1 MIEPTGQTIDGTPW
15 EEPGPPHLP
24 DRLASMPW
32 LAWPFIILAAVL
44 AGVAWPRVQDVL
56 ATGSPTAIW
65 SIVAQLD
72 PIATVLLGAALFLR
86 HPGAARELPRIAV
99 GVALLAAGEILRL
112 VAEPLAPILAT
123 ITPPTEALPSFVPLG
138 SAFDAFAT
146 SIGLFGLV
154 YLGRGLDEARR
165 IEHEGSLRRIAIPL
179 VVLALA
185 IGIGKFV
192 RLGQL
197 PQDDTMTV
205 GTVVAVSLI
214 LSTLDLLA
222 WAYLIVIGARGWRSG
237 DAPSRCWLAAMLA
250 GVCVLIAAVSTTAI
264 ELLVS
269 APSDASFMVYLA
281 FASIGTVAWYLLLI
295 AFGLGLPSTM
305 EVDAEDAED
314 LEIDPDADPDV
325 ESDTTSDPPVATT
338 PGFAGS

>member
-32 LAWPFIILAAVL
+32 LAWPFLILAAVL
-44 AGVAWPRVQDVL
+44 TGVAWPRVQGVL
-56 ATGSPTAIW
+56 ADGGPYAIW
-65 SIVAQLD
+65 SIVTQLD
-72 PIATVLLGAALFLR
+72 PIATVLLGAALFWR
-86 HPGAARELPRIAV
+86 HPDAARELPRIAV
-99 GVALLAAGEILRL
+99 GVALLAVGEILRL
-112 VAEPLAPILAT
+112 IAEPLAPILAG
-123 ITPPTEALPSFVPLG
+123 ITPPTEALPGFVPLG

-154 YLGRGLDEARR
+154 YLVRGLDEARR
-165 IEHEGSLRRIAIPL
+165 FEDEGSLRRIAIPL
-179 VVLALA
+179 VALGLA

-192 RLGQL
+192 RLGQV
-197 PQDDTMTV
+197 PVDDTLTV

-222 WAYLIVIGARGWRSG
+222 WVYLIVICARGWRSG
-237 DAPSRCWLAAMLA
+237 ESPSRAWLAAMLA
-250 GVCVLIAAVSTTAI
+250 GICVLIAAVSTTAI

-269 APSDASFMVYLA
+269 TPTEATFTVYLA
-281 FASIGTVAWYLLLI
+281 FSSIGTAAWILLLI

-305 EVDAEDAED
+305 EVDDDSDVE
-314 LEIDPDADPDV
+314 PDA
-325 ESDTTSDPPVATT
+325 TSDPSVATT
-338 PGFAGS
+338 PGFEGS